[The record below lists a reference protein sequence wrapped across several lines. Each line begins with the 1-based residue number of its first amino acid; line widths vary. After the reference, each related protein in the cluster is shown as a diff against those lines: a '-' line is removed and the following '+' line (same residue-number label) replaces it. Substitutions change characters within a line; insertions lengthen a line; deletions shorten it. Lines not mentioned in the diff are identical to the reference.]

1 MANIKSAKKRIS
13 VIETKTAANKRVNNR
28 LKETEK
34 AFDKALAEN
43 NLELAEEKRAQTE
56 KKIMQAVAKGVVKKN
71 TASRKVSR
79 MQIALN
85 KAKASK

>member
-34 AFDKALAEN
+34 AFDKAIAEN
-43 NLELAEEKRAQTE
+43 NLELAEEKRALTE
-56 KKIMQAVAKGVVKKN
+56 KKIKQAVAKGVVKKN

>member
-1 MANIKSAKKRIS
+1 MPNIKSAKKRIS

-34 AFDKALAEN
+34 AFDKAIAEN
-43 NLELAEEKRAQTE
+43 NLELAEEKRALTE
-56 KKIMQAVAKGVVKKN
+56 KKIKQAVAKGVVKKN

>member
-13 VIETKTAANKRVNNR
+13 VIEAKTAANKRVNNR
-28 LKETEK
+28 LKEAEK

-43 NLELAEEKRAQTE
+43 NLEVAEEKRALTE
-56 KKIMQAVAKGVVKKN
+56 KKIKQAVAKGVVKKN

>member
-43 NLELAEEKRAQTE
+43 NLELAEEKRALTE
-56 KKIMQAVAKGVVKKN
+56 KKIKQAVAKGVVKKN